1 MSHIHTH
8 VAFTRLTFCFHA
20 AVSTWSFVATA
31 LLLGHIVVN
40 TMAPPPKGTKKYRIY
55 LRKQRAR
62 RVGLSVVRFFA
73 VYLQMC
79 ISYILSLGPMVL
91 STSNLL
97 YWNGKLLTHKVT
109 CLHLTSTITHAL
121 NFNVHE
127 CFHQNFSN
135 MYSIILLYDLILS
148 WHKNLPYIHV
158 VLKKLV
164 RMSLPWSSCEKLR
177 NILRNS
183 KEY

>member
-1 MSHIHTH
+1 MYVSYTYACRVYKTNILFSCSGVNLELCSHSI
-8 VAFTRLTFCFHA
+8 TFRSYCCQHNGP
-20 AVSTWSFVATA
+20 S
-31 LLLGHIVVN
+31 
-40 TMAPPPKGTKKYRIY
+40 TKKYRIY

-148 WHKNLPYIHV
+148 
-158 VLKKLV
+158 
-164 RMSLPWSSCEKLR
+164 
-177 NILRNS
+177 
-183 KEY
+183 